1 MIHTALLPSPLPSH
15 LLIYFLEHNWQCHIL
30 EFCSCCFLALE
41 SFSCKYPHGSVPW
54 CLQFFQISP
63 SRRDQSSPHYLKLQ
77 PIPLILDF
85 FTMLLFIPL
94 KYHDTYLHT
103 MFILSSLIYKLNKV
117 EIFLSDFFTSKN
129 FHKHSRHIKMLVRM
143 NYLYIHLA
151 LSYLKISSWC
161 MWSKQ

>member
-1 MIHTALLPSPLPSH
+1 MTHTTLLSSPPVTPTPFSSWNLTDNVTSQTFVVAVFCPWNSFLANIPMALL
-15 LLIYFLEHNWQCHIL
+15 
-30 EFCSCCFLALE
+30 
-41 SFSCKYPHGSVPW
+41 W

-63 SRRDQSSPHYLKLQ
+63 SWWYQSSPCYLKLQ

-85 FTMLLFIPL
+85 LTMLLFIPL